1 MLSIKFDRHWER
13 KMMREEKLS
22 EEELSVKEN
31 SFEECVLELMRALAT
46 NHYSEVTFHPYRTA
60 RVFDESFDAD
70 RESMRPLE
78 YMLAIKA
85 GVNPDNHTVYEVY
98 DGCRTFYIWCHDSLF
113 RVGKTIDNGR
123 GEFEHS
129 NKSILFPVSLR

>member
-1 MLSIKFDRHWER
+1 MLGITFDRHWEW

-31 SFEECVLELMRALAT
+31 NFEEWVLNLMGALAT
-46 NHYSEVTFHPYRTA
+46 NHYSKVTFYPYRTA
-60 RVFDESFDAD
+60 LVQDAMFDAD
-70 RESMRPLE
+70 RDSMRPLE

-98 DGCRTFYIWCHDSLF
+98 NGCQTFYIFCRDSLF
-113 RVGKTIDNGR
+113 RVGKTIKKER
-123 GEFEHS
+123 W
-129 NKSILFPVSLR
+129 